1 MISIGTFNEQ
11 STGVFDCVFTDE
23 NGDAVTPD
31 SVKWTITDN
40 NDNIINEREQ
50 VDVVSLG
57 TTITITIF
65 GDDLKL
71 SDYEVGEYA
80 DRYIV
85 IEGTYTSDLG
95 AGLPTTEHAFFQVKN
110 LKYIG

>member
-1 MISIGTFNEQ
+1 MISIGTFNEMG
-11 STGVFDCVFTDE
+11 TGVIVCAFTDE
-23 NGDAVTPD
+23 DGDIVVPD

-50 VDVVSLG
+50 IDVAPLG
-57 TTITITIF
+57 TAITITIF

-95 AGLPTTEHAFFQVKN
+95 VGLPTTEHAFFQVKN
-110 LKYIG
+110 LKYIS